1 MHVGLAESITEYIL
15 LLKFLLFMAPGSYD
29 NHTENA
35 QLRALASPFYIQLTQ
50 SKYLLIRQ
58 TGTRNMDKYLFLV
71 NMYIASGKQIK
82 TGSTIVHECIHSE

>member
-35 QLRALASPFYIQLTQ
+35 QLRALASQAILYPTYP
-50 SKYLLIRQ
+50 
-58 TGTRNMDKYLFLV
+58 
-71 NMYIASGKQIK
+71 IK
-82 TGSTIVHECIHSE
+82 VSSN